1 MKRILMAVAALL
13 VAGASAASADI
24 LVMEDGRRIRGELVS
39 VNRGTVLFDEIRVG
53 TTRKNRMR
61 INKEEVARIV
71 LREDVGDEDLD
82 STDDGPFGS
91 GRAPRGG
98 SRDDDGTFGRGRDRY
113 PETADRDAR
122 TRRDPRDSGR
132 DRSRTSDDDLDLDPD
147 LDDDGPFGRRDDE
160 RAVEHPDIGSDR
172 PLSARDRVV
181 SVAARQA
188 WSDTGID
195 LKVGDVVRFAAEGN
209 VLRGP
214 GQEDG
219 PGGEMN
225 SPINDRRPIPA
236 RPAGAL
242 IGRIGTSSGDVFF
255 IGGDRGAFRVR
266 TAGRLY
272 LGVNDH
278 YFVDNSGSFEVRV
291 SR

>member
-1 MKRILMAVAALL
+1 
-13 VAGASAASADI
+13 
-24 LVMEDGRRIRGELVS
+24 
-39 VNRGTVLFDEIRVG
+39 
-53 TTRKNRMR
+53 
-61 INKEEVARIV
+61 
-71 LREDVGDEDLD
+71 
-82 STDDGPFGS
+82 
-91 GRAPRGG
+91 
-98 SRDDDGTFGRGRDRY
+98 
-113 PETADRDAR
+113 
-122 TRRDPRDSGR
+122 
-132 DRSRTSDDDLDLDPD
+132 
-147 LDDDGPFGRRDDE
+147 
-160 RAVEHPDIGSDR
+160 VEHPDLGNDR

-181 SVAARQA
+181 TVAARQA
-188 WSDTGID
+188 WTDTGID
-195 LKVGDVVRFAAEGN
+195 LRVGDVIRFTAEGN

-219 PGGEMN
+219 PAGEMN

-242 IGRIGTSSGDVFF
+242 IGRIGTASGDVFF

-272 LGVNDH
+272 LGINDH